1 MEKIDYS
8 DINKFLVSIGLVLIA
23 FSIIVPYIFLKEDF
37 SIYIN
42 KSELV
47 KYDLEIRNIITQ
59 KQNLIY
65 NIQSKIGCFSISLFI
80 LGLISIITGL
90 FRWFKRKSKID
101 EKFDKEL
108 FKLDL
113 EIKSLTPQ
121 EKIEKIENE
130 VEEIQIAEQ
139 LESNITPDYSKEN
152 KEILY
157 NVYKNI
163 ETTFY
168 NKFKKYNSLNFDVLT
183 EQKIG
188 LRTYIDVLMKS
199 KSLAYKDRLI
209 EIKYYKNQI
218 PITSLLL
225 NLTQLKTNVTVY
237 KKTTKRKVVPVLL
250 LVYNPEKINS
260 ENIKVYKSAIEHFNS
275 NHDDLINLKYEFINE
290 VEIESF
296 DVKKLLKK

>member
-23 FSIIVPYIFLKEDF
+23 FSIIAPYIFLKEDF

-59 KQNLIY
+59 KQNLIF
-65 NIQSKIGCFSISLFI
+65 NIQSKISCFSISLFI

-90 FRWFKRKSKID
+90 FRWFKRQSKID

-168 NKFKKYNSLNFDVLT
+168 NKFKKYNSLNFEVLT

-199 KSLAYKDRLI
+199 KSLANKDRLI

-225 NLTQLKTNVTVY
+225 NLTQLKTNIAVY
-237 KKTTKRKVVPVLL
+237 KK
-250 LVYNPEKINS
+250 
-260 ENIKVYKSAIEHFNS
+260 KSCS
-275 NHDDLINLKYEFINE
+275 SFI
-290 VEIESF
+290 ISI
-296 DVKKLLKK
+296 